1 MQIIAGMNKNGC
13 LLIGQDLKL
22 TPGNMKI
29 QKLLI
34 FSLFI
39 PILFL
44 SGCTANDEADLENQI
59 ITLGK
64 YSFVFPPGYKHIEE
78 EGIDSQVGRITNGK
92 MDFHY
97 DYGYYEIAF
106 GDLPADKYE
115 VTEEEFDSLPII
127 ITRSLDHPNG
137 YTILQTYKNAVY
149 EEDPLE
155 ISKLTLYASGLTLEE
170 QEVAVSVFRSVTIER

>member
-1 MQIIAGMNKNGC
+1 MLFIAGMNNNGC
-13 LLIGQDLKL
+13 LLIDQDLKL
-22 TPGNMKI
+22 TPGTMKF

-34 FSLFI
+34 LPLFI
-39 PILFL
+39 PILL
-44 SGCTANDEADLENQI
+44 LTGCTADEEKDLEDQI
-59 ITLGK
+59 ITIGK
-64 YSFVFPPGYKHIEE
+64 YSFVFPPGFKLIEE

-115 VTEEEFDSLPII
+115 VTEEEFDSLTIF